1 LSVDDSP
8 IKTLSGQNL
17 TLDQVTKAIVL
28 TGMGLKWEMDVAA
41 PGKIVGKLNLRAH
54 QTVVDIAYD
63 TKSYNIRYKSS
74 KGLLYGEADQTSG
87 RETREIHRS
96 YNGWIENLDN
106 AIRTQFIAA
115 GP

>member
-1 LSVDDSP
+1 
-8 IKTLSGQNL
+8 
-17 TLDQVTKAIVL
+17 
-28 TGMGLKWEMDVAA
+28 MDVAT
-41 PGKIVGKLNLRAH
+41 PGKIAGKLNLRAH

-63 TKSYNIRYKSS
+63 ATSSYIRYKSS
-74 KGLLYGEADQTSG
+74 KGLLYGEADHTSG
-87 RETREIHRS
+87 QETREIHKN